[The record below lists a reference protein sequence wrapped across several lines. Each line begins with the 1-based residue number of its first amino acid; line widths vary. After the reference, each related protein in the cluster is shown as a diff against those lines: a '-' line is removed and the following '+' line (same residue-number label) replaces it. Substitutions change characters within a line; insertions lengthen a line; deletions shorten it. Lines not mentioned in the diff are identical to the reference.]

1 MPIELS
7 KKKNLQTQVATQIII
22 HTMVFLSKQT
32 KAKHFFFHHPSTMP
46 PHEHDRRPDP
56 TLILQGVC
64 HVQPSKHGLG
74 NDYPITPLDSEEL
87 KDRDKSKRMI
97 EIFFFFKTY
106 IYS

>member
-1 MPIELS
+1 
-7 KKKNLQTQVATQIII
+7 
-22 HTMVFLSKQT
+22 
-32 KAKHFFFHHPSTMP
+32 MP

-97 EIFFFFKTY
+97 EIFFFLKLTFTHKATPA
-106 IYS
+106 ICTSNNDASFDNVRLRWKRVQVKLPMLSNFVF